1 MKRLALILIATLAF
15 AASAQVYLLP
25 DFKLC
30 IATQKKDMP
39 IRDNFNYNCSTQRM
53 EFKDG
58 DSKMELS
65 PIDQIDTLYL
75 SGHKMVPY
83 NSRFLEVYYRSQE
96 FNLYIDHKIRP
107 VDAGKVGAMGIK
119 THATGVYQ
127 VDMVGISE
135 TQSNKD
141 YRKISI
147 DAVNYKNET
156 SYLLEINKKRKKFS
170 DKKSLLKLLPE
181 KQEAI
186 DTYLAAQSVDFR
198 DAEAVLAL
206 LKAALQ

>member
-1 MKRLALILIATLAF
+1 
-15 AASAQVYLLP
+15 
-25 DFKLC
+25 
-30 IATQKKDMP
+30 
-39 IRDNFNYNCSTQRM
+39 
-53 EFKDG
+53 
-58 DSKMELS
+58 
-65 PIDQIDTLYL
+65 
-75 SGHKMVPY
+75 
-83 NSRFLEVYYRSQE
+83 
-96 FNLYIDHKIRP
+96 
-107 VDAGKVGAMGIK
+107 
-119 THATGVYQ
+119 
-127 VDMVGISE
+127 
-135 TQSNKD
+135 NKD